1 MRMPD
6 AGPFGETRFEARVR
20 AIVAASLVNNPAG
33 GWVESVLTLATQ
45 RRELDPAAFFLRLVV
60 FEVLDRFF
68 MGFRSL
74 ATPERSEIAPLASF
88 GVLLA

>member
-45 RRELDPAAFFLRLVV
+45 RRELAGFFLRLVV

-88 GVLLA
+88 GIFLA